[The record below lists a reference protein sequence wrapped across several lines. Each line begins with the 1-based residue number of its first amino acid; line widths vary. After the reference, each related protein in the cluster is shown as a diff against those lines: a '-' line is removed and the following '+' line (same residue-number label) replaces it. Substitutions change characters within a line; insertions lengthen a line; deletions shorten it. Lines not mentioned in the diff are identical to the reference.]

1 MTPRLRTLLAAAFA
15 ALALTGCADDLEVA
29 DRRAGPL
36 VAEVVVEGFEFPT
49 QLFIGAEHWYLAQLS
64 GAENDATGTVV
75 RIDPNDVSAEPE
87 LVLEGLD
94 KPTGVAVFAD
104 ELWVM
109 ERRRLTRGPLDG
121 STREVVVDEMA
132 FNGRSQGTLTVDG
145 ERLLFNTSGSLRSIE
160 DSNSSPMNSSGVL
173 WSVDASG
180 TIAPVASGFKHAYAH
195 ARGADGTLWSTEM
208 TDGTFDGSPAED
220 EVVAVVEGRDHGW
233 PRCVGNNR
241 PVVERDANE
250 ATCAVVPESQALFDA
265 GATPTSIVVAPWND
279 HELLV
284 SLWNRGEIVSVPI
297 EPQLTPAA
305 GAVIY
310 AGIERPQHLTLD
322 GDRLLLVDF
331 LGGRIVE
338 LARAT

>member
-1 MTPRLRTLLAAAFA
+1 MGFA
-15 ALALTGCADDLEVA
+15 ALVLAGCGDDLEVA
-29 DRRAGPL
+29 DRGVGPL
-36 VAEVVVEGFEFPT
+36 VEEVVAEGFEFPT

-75 RIDPNDVSAEPE
+75 RIDPNDVLAEPE
-87 LVLEGLD
+87 VVLEGLD

-160 DSNSSPMNSSGVL
+160 DSHTSPMTSSGVL
-173 WSVDASG
+173 WSVDAAGS
-180 TIAPVASGFKHAYAH
+180 ISPVASGFKHAYAQV
-195 ARGADGTLWSTEM
+195 RGLDGTLWSTEM
-208 TDGTFDGSPAED
+208 TDGTFDDSPAED
-220 EVVAVVEGRDHGW
+220 EVVAVIEGRDHGW
-233 PRCVGNNR
+233 PSCVGNNR
-241 PVVERDANE
+241 PVVERDATE
-250 ATCAVVPESQALFDA
+250 ATCAAVPRSQALFDV

-279 HELLV
+279 RELLV
-284 SLWNRGEIVSVPI
+284 SLWNRGQIVAVPTA
-297 EPQLTPAA
+297 PQLTPVA
-305 GAVIY
+305 GTVVY
-310 AGIERPQHLTLD
+310 EGIERPQHLTID
-322 GDRLLLVDF
+322 GERLLVVDF

-338 LARAT
+338 LAMDT